1 MVDSD
6 GMVMNHLSINST
18 GHQHQAGL
26 IPTGYHAIGYHAN
39 GQLAEAHIGTHASLL
54 GGGAAGRVVCLDV
67 EGFGSR
73 AMWPVAMWPV
83 EMMVDVMMTDVRQ
96 KATIIKPSSR
106 PAAGRDPIG

>member
-6 GMVMNHLSINST
+6 GMMMNHLSINST

-26 IPTGYHAIGYHAN
+26 IPTGYHAN

-54 GGGAAGRVVCLDV
+54 GGGAAGRVECLDV
-67 EGFGSR
+67 AGFGSR
-73 AMWPVAMWPV
+73 AMWPV